1 VERVY
6 GCTECDKAFT
16 REEHLKRHAKSH
28 TDEPV
33 HTCEVIGCNK
43 SYTRKERLTRH
54 YKVAHLGQEPER
66 PFWCNECGKDFQ
78 RKEHLN
84 RHQRN
89 IHGPSGPHP
98 PGSQPALV
106 QNPPNSI
113 DAPPPPGGGP
123 SPGPPIS
130 TAGVSREGG
139 VLQCPHEGCPKSYS
153 RREHLNRHIK
163 LHMGIEPDRPY
174 YCLDCGKTFTRKE
187 HLLRHRRSHTGETPY
202 PCPEL
207 ACPHEGCSKS
217 YSRREHLNRHL
228 KRHMGILPER
238 TFYCPNCG
246 KSFTRKEHLERH
258 VRIHTGETPFH
269 CPDCSKQFARKEHL
283 KRHTRVHTGEHPYPC
298 GECGRSFGR
307 RERLLKHIKSHG
319 PNGTI
324 IHVPRKQPK
333 KQEVKREP
341 GLSSNDPLDMPSHG
355 VFGDQTTHLLNMI
368 AKHGPLPPEQ
378 LGMSPSLNEPLFRNP
393 DVTKAL
399 SNPEIVRA
407 FSNPD
412 VVKAFAMT
420 SPQKR
425 PQFSAPHQTPGSQNA
440 PVRGPD
446 IANSAAVPPELSKLP
461 PGFSIFPVVPKDSQ
475 GGGGVMNGSEQQ
487 QGSVS
492 SVAGVPHSYYQPGHA
507 HAHPAHHLKSG
518 EIAALPMAWPGW
530 PMQGVNMRSPAKIE
544 PDTKHWESSAAYF
557 RSPFS

>member
-1 VERVY
+1 VF
-6 GCTECDKAFT
+6 GCSECDKAFT

-54 YKVAHLGQEPER
+54 YKVSHLGQEPER
-66 PFWCNECGKDFQ
+66 PFWCSECGKDFQ
-78 RKEHLN
+78 RKEHLS

-89 IHGPSGPHP
+89 IHGPGGPLGPQPLGGPQP
-98 PGSQPALV
+98 PNLV
-106 QNPPNSI
+106 QSSPNSNE
-113 DAPPPPGGGP
+113 PSPTGVPGP

-130 TAGVSREGG
+130 TANVSREGG
-139 VLQCPHEGCPKSYS
+139 VLQCPHEGCPKAYS

-202 PCPEL
+202 P
-207 ACPHEGCSKS
+207 
-217 YSRREHLNRHL
+217 
-228 KRHMGILPER
+228 
-238 TFYCPNCG
+238 
-246 KSFTRKEHLERH
+246 
-258 VRIHTGETPFH
+258 

-324 IHVPRKQPK
+324 IHVPRKPPK

-341 GLSSNDPLDMPSHG
+341 GISSNDPQDMPGHG
-355 VFGDQTTHLLNMI
+355 IFGDQTSHLLNMI

-378 LGMSPSLNEPLFRNP
+378 LGMAPPLSEPLFRNP

-412 VVKAFAMT
+412 VVKAFAMS

-425 PQFSAPHQTPGSQNA
+425 PHFSAPHQPPSQNA
-440 PVRGPD
+440 PARGPD
-446 IANSAAVPPELSKLP
+446 IANSPAVPPELSKLP
-461 PGFSIFPVVPKDSQ
+461 PGFSIFPVAPKDPQ
-475 GGGGVMNGSEQQ
+475 GSGGVMNGGEQQ
-487 QGSVS
+487 QGGVPGVPS
-492 SVAGVPHSYYQPGHA
+492 VPHSYYQGGHA
-507 HAHPAHHLKSG
+507 HGHPAHHLKSG
-518 EIAALPMAWPGW
+518 EIAGLPMAWPAW